1 MANIVGGGT
10 PSTKESSYWNGDIN
24 WFTPN
29 EIGDSKYVKD
39 SLRRITEKGLNN
51 SSAQLLPA
59 NKTILFTSRA
69 TIGTIGILEEEA
81 STNQGFQSLIVNDF
95 NDVNF
100 LYYKLLTM
108 KKLFLKNSVGSTFLE
123 ISGKTMKKIDINIPS
138 KTEQEKIGK
147 LLSKIDKAISLHKR
161 KIYYMKF
168 YFRFLNQYILEDNEP
183 KRKLRFK
190 NYRNEWLNT
199 KLEEIT
205 YYKNGKGHEEQ
216 QKEFGNY
223 ELVNLNSV
231 SLDGVLKSSNQFI
244 NSPEDLLIKNDIV
257 MILSDIAKG
266 NLLGKC
272 ALIDRDEYYVL
283 NQRVALLRPREN
295 INSLFLKY
303 FLNNNQKYFKSRGQ
317 GTSQLNLSKKDV
329 VEFRANYPSI
339 DEQGDIANYLLT
351 YENLLVYYKN
361 KIKTLEKLKILYLDK
376 MFI

>member
-1 MANIVGGGT
+1 MKKQNEQRPKLAPKLRFKGFTDDWEQEKLSNVANIVGGGT

-147 LLSKIDKAISLHKR
+147 LLSKIDKAISLHNK
-161 KIYYMKF
+161 KLKF
-168 YFRFLNQYILEDNEP
+168 L
-183 KRKLRFK
+183 K
-190 NYRNEWLNT
+190 
-199 KLEEIT
+199 KLENA
-205 YYKNGKGHEEQ
+205 Y
-216 QKEFGNY
+216 
-223 ELVNLNSV
+223 SV
-231 SLDGVLKSSNQFI
+231 
-244 NSPEDLLIKNDIV
+244 
-257 MILSDIAKG
+257 
-266 NLLGKC
+266 C
-272 ALIDRDEYYVL
+272 
-283 NQRVALLRPREN
+283 
-295 INSLFLKY
+295 LFA
-303 FLNNNQKYFKSRGQ
+303 FK
-317 GTSQLNLSKKDV
+317 
-329 VEFRANYPSI
+329 
-339 DEQGDIANYLLT
+339 
-351 YENLLVYYKN
+351 
-361 KIKTLEKLKILYLDK
+361 
-376 MFI
+376 